1 MMQYPR
7 SGRKDETFRRWII
20 RPFCVF
26 VRRQLM
32 CVQCSDF
39 SGVLFPE
46 GGARGSGVSC
56 AGGLFPYAFSEGGA
70 RNISGI

>member
-1 MMQYPR
+1 MY
-7 SGRKDETFRRWII
+7 SALI
-20 RPFCVF
+20 
-26 VRRQLM
+26 
-32 CVQCSDF
+32 F

-46 GGARGSGVSC
+46 GGVRGAGVSC